1 VNDAGV
7 AGRYALSGSAVLP
20 SYNPLG
26 GPKGKGHVTFDRTK
40 SQFLDAGQ
48 RALNI
53 ASNGGLTIVAV
64 ARFTGTSL
72 GNWERIIDLTS
83 GGPDGEHASN
93 IILGRF
99 GAESSLCLEIWNGT
113 EKVVGQHCGGIV
125 QDTWMTVAAR
135 YRASTREYVVKVN
148 TADYAGIASEGLTD
162 RTSSST
168 FIGKS
173 QWSSDSYSTGDVAGV
188 FVVDEYLSDAAV
200 SAVIAAIEDGEDAD
214 VAFRAHR
221 NAKVYLDMHAYIH
234 TYTWIFKFALVTSTV
249 VSLTASGG
257 RGDRGKGGNMSL
269 EQRA

>member
-1 VNDAGV
+1 M
-7 AGRYALSGSAVLP
+7 
-20 SYNPLG
+20 
-26 GPKGKGHVTFDRTK
+26 
-40 SQFLDAGQ
+40 
-48 RALNI
+48 
-53 ASNGGLTIVAV
+53 AV

-93 IILGRF
+93 ILLGRF
-99 GAESSLCLEIWNGT
+99 GAETSLCLEIWNGT
-113 EKVVGQHCGGIV
+113 EKVVGQHCGVIV
-125 QDTWMTVAAR
+125 QNIWMTVVVK

-188 FVVDEYLSDAAV
+188 FVVDEYLSDAGV

-221 NAKVYLDMHAYIH
+221 NAEVFIDMHAYIRTH
-234 TYTWIFKFALVTSTV
+234 GYL
-249 VSLTASGG
+249 SLLLSAH
-257 RGDRGKGGNMSL
+257 RPLNL
-269 EQRA
+269 